1 MENQVLFA
9 FGLALF
15 AALAMGI
22 GSLLAFVIRRDQTQ
36 WLSLGLGFSGGGYAL
51 CSFNG
56 FIAGSG

>member
-36 WLSLGLGFSGGGYAL
+36 WLSLGLGFSGGVML
-51 CSFNG
+51 M
-56 FIAGSG
+56 